1 MDLIYHYT
9 TVDALIGMTA
19 NMSNANK
26 NLTMWATDIKC
37 MNDPNEREIGVG
49 LIDSLLEKMEDELRI
64 PVDRRI
70 SVLRSTEEDYKDAL
84 RKVKVDTSL
93 LSYNVYVTSFSKD
106 SDSLPMWSMYSKNGN
121 GISLGFDFES
131 VHRTFS
137 KEPFFFGEIIYDNI
151 PVERMGLLLKF
162 SYSLSYEIMENFAQR
177 NFKMLDNGLKNKVI
191 SLSTYRIYTL
201 IVASLIKHHSYEY
214 EKECRVCCLMNGP
227 MRFRSSNGFIVPYI
241 EYKIP
246 IDFLRKIIIGPTLDY
261 DRIINPLLKLFH
273 SRGID
278 MSKIEIEK
286 SKVPYRG

>member
-37 MNDPNEREIGVG
+37 MNDPNERQIGVG
-49 LIDSLLEKMEDELRI
+49 LIDSLLEKIEDELRI

-84 RKVKVDTSL
+84 RKVEVDTSL
-93 LSYNVYVTSFSKD
+93 LNYNVYVTSFSKD

-121 GISLGFDFES
+121 GISLGFDFKFI
-131 VHRTFS
+131 HRTFS
-137 KEPFFFGEIIYDNI
+137 KEPFFLGEIIYDNI
-151 PVERMGLLLKF
+151 PVEKMELLLKF
-162 SYSLSYEIMENFAQR
+162 SYSLSYEKMENFVQR
-177 NFKMLDNGLKNKVI
+177 NGEMLDNRLKNKVV
-191 SLSTYRIYTL
+191 SLCTYRICTL

-214 EKECRVCCLMNGP
+214 EKECRVCCLKNGP